1 MNGCWKWNKQNAG
14 RCRGGSISRTELDRR
29 VAQPAWPG
37 VLGVYSDAQD
47 HPRQPSATAP
57 DLEPTTSLIASTYVQ
72 LISSAEGHG
81 RLVL

>member
-1 MNGCWKWNKQNAG
+1 MNGCWKWNKQNAVAVA
-14 RCRGGSISRTELDRR
+14 GGQSAEPNWIG
-29 VAQPAWPG
+29 AWLNCLGPG
-37 VLGVYSDAQD
+37 YLAFAQD

-57 DLEPTTSLIASTYVQ
+57 DFEPTTSLVASTYVQ